1 MKMGR
6 IFSALAILFM
16 LPMGFV
22 NAMPTAVP
30 GTAVEYDSSI
40 RKGDEFLGFWEEEKA
55 GEGRLTV
62 TVGENDWY
70 GVEVSWRRNARQV
83 DMWTMSAVPVGK
95 GIMKYSDC
103 SHYLLTFGDK
113 YIEKEELLYENGTGT
128 ISFTGPKRIVWIDDQ
143 DHVADDSVFIPLRS
157 PLGGGL

>member
-1 MKMGR
+1 MKTGK
-6 IFSALAILFM
+6 IFSALAVLFLLHM
-16 LPMGFV
+16 SIA
-22 NAMPTAVP
+22 NAMPSTMP
-30 GTAVEYDSSI
+30 DTAVEYSASN

-95 GIMKYSDC
+95 GVMKYSDC
-103 SHYLLTFGDK
+103 SHYLLTYGDK
-113 YIEKEELLYENGTGT
+113 YIEKEELLYQNGTGT
-128 ISFTGPKRIVWIDDQ
+128 ISFTGPKRIVWVDDQ
-143 DHVADDSVFIPLRS
+143 DHVADDFVFIPLRS